1 MQTNLH
7 LLATCNLPLATTML
21 FNYTTVDE
29 KGQESQGSIDA
40 GNVDIAIASL
50 QRRGLIIASIKEANA
65 KGSFLSMNISLFDRV
80 STKDVVILSRQLSTL
95 FAAQVSALRIFRM
108 LAGETENKALG
119 SKLTVIADDLQGGS
133 SISAAMAKHPKVFSN
148 FYVNMIKAGEESGK
162 LDETF
167 LYLADYLDRT
177 YDLSSKAKGA
187 LIYPAFVVVTFIT
200 VMILM
205 FTLVIPKISGIITDS
220 GVAIPVYTQVILGIS
235 NFLVSYGFFL
245 LAAVVV
251 IGFFVFRYIR
261 TPTGKFAFDRFKL
274 HVPYVSTLFKKLYL
288 SRLADNM
295 NTMLQSGIPMVRAL
309 ELTASVINNGVYE
322 KLLAEAVD
330 AVKGGT
336 SVSEALAASGEI
348 PGIMIQMMK
357 VGEESGELGPI
368 MKTMATFYSREVTN
382 AVASLVDLIEP
393 LMIVVLGLGVG
404 ILLASVLVP
413 IYSIAEAQ

>member
-1 MQTNLH
+1 
-7 LLATCNLPLATTML
+7 ML
-21 FNYTTVDE
+21 FNYTSVNE
-29 KGQESQGSIDA
+29 KGEQSNGSIDA
-40 GNVDIAIASL
+40 VNVDVAIAGL
-50 QRRGLIIASIKEANA
+50 QRRGLIIASIKEAAA
-65 KGSFLSMNISLFDRV
+65 KGSFLSINISLFDRV

-95 FAAQVSALRIFRM
+95 FEAQVSALRIFRM
-108 LAGETENKALG
+108 LAGETENKVLG
-119 SKLTVIADDLQGGS
+119 AKLTTIADDLQGGS
-133 SISAAMAKHPKVFSN
+133 AISAALSKHPKVFSA
-148 FYVNMIKAGEESGK
+148 FYVNMVKAGEESGK

-177 YDLSSKAKGA
+177 YELTSKAKGA

-205 FTLVIPKISGIITDS
+205 FTMVIPKISGIITDS

-235 NFLVSYGFFL
+235 NFLVSYGFIL
-245 LAAVVV
+245 LAVV
-251 IGFFVFRYIR
+251 IVAGWFVFRYVR
-261 TPTGKFAFDRFKL
+261 TPTGKFALDRLKL
-274 HVPYVSTLFKKLYL
+274 HVPYVSILYRKLYL

-295 NTMLQSGIPMVRAL
+295 STMFQAGIPMVRAL
-309 ELTASVINNGVYE
+309 ELTSDVIDNDVFRA
-322 KLLAEAVD
+322 LLADAVE
-330 AVKGGT
+330 AVKGGKAM
-336 SVSEALAASGEI
+336 SEALSSSGEI

-382 AVASLVDLIEP
+382 AVATLVDLIEP
-393 LMIVVLGLGVG
+393 LMIVVLGVGVA